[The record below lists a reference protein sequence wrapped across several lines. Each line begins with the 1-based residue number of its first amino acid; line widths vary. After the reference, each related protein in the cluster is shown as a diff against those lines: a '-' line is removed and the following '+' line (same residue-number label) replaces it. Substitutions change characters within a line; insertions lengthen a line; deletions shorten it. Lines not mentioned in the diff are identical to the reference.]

1 MNPLFNIYLF
11 FLFFLD
17 KILERLSMSQAEI
30 CNALRTFIFVD
41 GDFAAF
47 FALLSGSED
56 VIDRLQLDQIRVDR
70 LLQVAH
76 LHGSSI
82 RGELNAIHR
91 RQTRQ
96 S

>member
-1 MNPLFNIYLF
+1 MHF
-11 FLFFLD
+11 
-17 KILERLSMSQAEI
+17 K
-30 CNALRTFIFVD
+30 TFIFVD

-56 VIDRLQLDQIRVDR
+56 VIDCLQLDQIRVDR